1 MSFLKKIGG
10 FMTIH
15 RWFKIIFLMLIIT
28 NSIEIET
35 NSAARCVWMNLQ
47 KRNKSFAHGDK
58 KRRKKLACAGQ
69 NPCTIVLSCSDSR
82 VPPELVFKKSIGDM
96 FVVRVA
102 GEVADDVVVD
112 SIEYAVT
119 HYDSVLIV
127 VLGHSHCGA
136 VIGAINRLKENN
148 GQIIPQPGHIDAVL
162 RPIEMAILGAGIDI
176 YAYNAI
182 QLSVQANIMY
192 VANQLLYQSHAIHD
206 ALESRAIS
214 IVGAEYNLFS
224 GKVCTLFT
232 WDGLPD

>member
-1 MSFLKKIGG
+1 MICRL
-10 FMTIH
+10 
-15 RWFKIIFLMLIIT
+15 FKIIVLMLVIT
-28 NSIEIET
+28 SGVEIEA
-35 NSAARCVWMNLQ
+35 NSAASCIWKNLQ
-47 KRNKSFAHGDK
+47 KRNKSFAKSDK
-58 KRRKKLACAGQ
+58 KRRRKLACAGQ

-82 VPPELVFKKSIGDM
+82 VPPELVFKKTIGDM

-112 SIEYAVT
+112 SIEYAIT

-148 GQIIPQPGHIDAVL
+148 GQILPQPGHIDAVL
-162 RPIEMAILGAGIDI
+162 RPIEMAILAAGIDI

-182 QLSVQANIMY
+182 ELSVQANISY
-192 VANQLLYQSHAIHD
+192 VANQLLYESHDIHD
-206 ALESRAIS
+206 ALERGVIS

-232 WDGLPD
+232 WNGLPD